1 MNLSIERANVR
12 DAQEILALQKL
23 AYQSEA
29 EIYGDYTI
37 APLTQ
42 TLDEIE
48 ADFARQ
54 VVLKA
59 VTDEGVERRAERR
72 IVGSVRAY
80 QESNTCYIGR
90 LIVHPGWQNQGIGAR
105 LMAEIERAFAQAERF
120 ELFTGYR
127 SEKNL
132 HLYHKLGYQTLRE
145 QKVNEQLTLVFL
157 EKCIAS

>member
-1 MNLSIERANVR
+1 MNFSIERADVK
-12 DAQEILALQKL
+12 DAPEILALQKL

-37 APLTQ
+37 APLIQ
-42 TLDEIE
+42 TLAEMQ

-59 VTDEGVERRAERR
+59 VADGGTERR

-80 QESNTCYIGR
+80 QEGDTCHIGR
-90 LIVHPGWQNQGIGAR
+90 LIVHPEWQNQGIGTQ
-105 LMAEIERAFAQAERF
+105 LMDEIEHAFAQAGRF

-132 HLYHKLGYQTLRE
+132 HLYHKLGYRALQE

-157 EKCIAS
+157 TKPAT